1 MKLVGSF
8 DPFDANRK
16 GPKRAVGPIL
26 AACAVLVLGSDAR
39 AATRTWVG
47 SAVAASADAEAER
60 VLCPDGS
67 VALGGGLD
75 PANVLTMRLTSNAP
89 AFGPEN
95 ADRLM
100 NSPNGTRPAPT
111 AWQSSARNDEA
122 FAQSFKV
129 AAICSDDTTVTT
141 EVAASFVDT
150 GTSATLRVLCPEGSV
165 AIGGGVDTGNIY
177 VVSVA
182 AQGPVFGAGPGNTLA
197 GLAIGT
203 GPAPLGWEATVRND
217 LGVDQAFKVAA
228 ICSTELT
235 AVTQIGSFPLPV
247 GSFGGTRLQCPEGM
261 IATGGGMLPADPS
274 AAFETADAPAFGVEQ
289 FDRLFTQS
297 VGETEAPVGWQGNIV
312 NEDDSV
318 SSARLGVVCVP
329 EPGALASAI
338 AAAAALAWARK
349 RA

>member
-1 MKLVGSF
+1 MT
-8 DPFDANRK
+8 RW
-16 GPKRAVGPIL
+16 RPIL
-26 AACAVLVLGSDAR
+26 AACAVLALGTGAR

-47 SAVAASADAEAER
+47 SAVAPSAGAEVER
-60 VLCPDGS
+60 VLCPEGS

-95 ADRLM
+95 TDRLM
-100 NSPNGTRPAPT
+100 NSANGTRPAPT

-129 AAICSDDTTVTT
+129 GAICSADTTVTT
-141 EVAASFVDT
+141 EVASAFVDT
-150 GTSATLRVLCPEGSV
+150 GTNATLRVLCPEGSV

-177 VVSVA
+177 FVTVI
-182 AQGPVFGAGPGNTLA
+182 AQGPVFGDAPGNTIA
-197 GLAIGT
+197 DRSIGA
-203 GPAPLGWEATVRND
+203 GPAPRGWEAIVRTE
-217 LGVDQAFKVAA
+217 GADQAFKVAA

-235 AVTQIGSFPLPV
+235 AVTQIGSFPLPAEN
-247 GSFGGTRLQCPEGM
+247 FGGTRLQCPEGM
-261 IATGGGMLPADPS
+261 IATGGGMLPANP
-274 AAFETADAPAFGVEQ
+274 AAAYETADAPAFGVEP

-297 VGETEAPVGWQGNIV
+297 VGETEAPVGWQGDVV

-318 SSARLGVVCVP
+318 SSARIGVVCVP
-329 EPGALASAI
+329 EPGALASAL
-338 AAAAALAWARK
+338 AMAAALACMRR